1 MHLSVSAALTLL
13 LGAPPL
19 LAQATLGVRQ
29 VFPEGE
35 LRPSSS
41 ITITFSRPL
50 AGTLERLRDPS
61 TIVRIVPAL
70 PARVE
75 WRDPGTLR
83 IIPDE
88 PLQPGTRLSLHID
101 SLTAPDGTRL
111 NAPWARELRVR
122 QPTIV
127 GSHPFL
133 RPGYPTALDPTGRI
147 LLRMNGAIDTAVMAR
162 SARLEPTP
170 GTECAA
176 RASSLL
182 FRVAVRSPDSTDP
195 WTLNHD
201 YGVVAR
207 DSIERRFDR
216 IIELTPLMRPM
227 ESCSYDLVLRL
238 PDEGTLSDIR
248 YRVAT
253 SGPFSVH
260 AQCSNPWDC
269 AASPQHLDLVFS
281 APVSWSEL
289 RRTLRV
295 RPEGRLSLPD
305 SGPPQTAW
313 RLRMRATPGDTL
325 GVDFMED
332 LQDTFGR
339 ALTTRNALT
348 VPIGDRLPVWS
359 ASGGLVSLP
368 RNARPFVR
376 IRHVNIDSLWVTV
389 YRVTRSPVGAFN
401 AAWGGRVDSLLLRG
415 DSIRYLHRLGVPRNE
430 ERESAIPITVPDPEW
445 RNALLAVRLEAVKPS
460 TRTGSPFVIRAES
473 ERKLPVHTFLV
484 QRTDLMVHTRVG
496 MAGGGV
502 LITNLRSGAPVP
514 NAAVQLYDANLDVV
528 ARGRTDGRG
537 VALLRVTPSFNR
549 RVARRSH
556 QSPDIEPDDPAWPF
570 EGVVAVEAQLGADRS
585 FAMVAPGGRTVG
597 YSPVNY
603 RRAVRRRAVIT
614 TDRDI
619 YRPGELTYF
628 HAIVRDGWLEELAA
642 SRRERVR
649 WRVVRTDMNGEGE
662 TLLLEREAT
671 LTSFGTHADSLR
683 LPVNARLGRYE
694 VRLER
699 RRGNRWFVAAQS
711 QLDVAE
717 YRAPEFLVTGGFT
730 SPGGVKGDT
739 ARAHFTSRLLF
750 DAPLVDATVHWRAIF
765 TELKPWEITIPGLG
779 PHWTVGRSP
788 NWWQQSEPEPV
799 YLTGSDT
806 TGSDGSVDLAIA
818 TDTVPFSR
826 GARLVLDASV
836 QDVNGQSV
844 AIDATTAV
852 AGASFY
858 LASRAEGRTWWWRV
872 GQEET
877 LRVGAIT
884 GSGTWVNGVKTI
896 VTVKR
901 NRWEYHD
908 ASGNRVFRMVTDTL
922 QRDSLVTRDSSAMFA
937 FTPQGEG
944 ILEVEF
950 TALDPIGR
958 EAATSTS
965 RWVLG
970 DGRGSW
976 WNADPLAL
984 PIFLE
989 RDSVRSG
996 DKVTLTFSSPYPSA
1010 QAWITVERE
1019 GMLHQ
1024 ERVTVPAGPSSVTL
1038 TVNDR
1043 WIPRA
1048 TVGVLLVRM
1057 GDMAATDSAPE
1068 RYRLG
1073 TKWLAVDAAARRLQ
1087 VALTPRDREYRP
1099 GATATIDVRLTDHK
1113 GQPVSGEAALWAS
1126 DEGVLSL
1133 TGYTLPDVA
1142 ETLYASAFTNLAFA
1156 TTLTS
1161 LVRHLSPLPPGQ
1173 PNFSGRGLAAAAS
1186 MLSAVVTT
1194 GTGVEVTLA
1203 RAMMMPMAR
1212 SDFRSTA
1219 FYRSRIRTDADGRA
1233 SVDVKLPENLT
1244 TFRLM
1249 AIAVD
1254 AGARAGGGVGQLLVT
1269 KPLLVRASMPRF
1281 VRPADTFRAGGVVN
1295 TRGRNDTLTVRAMA
1309 TGDTTLRLSG
1319 AAQRDIAAGPE
1330 GTLANFDWIAG
1341 RGKDATVTLGA
1352 VSGNLDDA
1360 VRLTLPVRPDQ
1371 HRTAHTL
1378 VALVRDS
1385 TTFRFSLPADVDP
1398 ARSRL
1403 TMRVGPTPLPVIRT
1417 YASHLEAYP
1426 YACTEQ
1432 LTSAGMAMVALL
1444 KLERAGATRLDDSAE
1459 LRGRLER
1466 VVNLVSDR
1474 QRADGSFGYWSRA
1487 SWYVPWL
1494 DSYVGAFLLDAR
1506 ELGIPVQQ
1514 VVVNL
1519 LGHALQRDLD
1529 MSPLLPNLTYG
1540 TRAESRRLVA
1550 HHLSQRLAAAD
1561 YLARAT
1567 NAYAH
1572 VDEIFTE
1579 RSRLT
1584 FEDRAR
1590 LAHLLSRRSGR
1601 ASQAREMLTQLWNQV
1616 SIAGNRVDFP
1626 ESTMV
1631 TTGFPSRIRP
1641 AARLLL
1647 ATQSIDPRHPGI
1659 GPLAQRIIQR
1669 ERAEQGL
1676 WWNTQDYAFAAGAVA
1691 SFITGEASARASFIL
1706 SGDDGRV
1713 LMEGQAGSDA
1723 RELEV
1728 DLSELTL
1735 AAGDSVVL
1743 PIQVRAQEGPVYVTL
1758 TVSELRRERPVSPDT
1773 KGLVVERWYERVTD
1787 GTTVTEVSEG
1797 DLVRVRL
1804 RVTAPGDREFVA
1816 VNDPLPAGLE
1826 AVDTKLRTTSVHAFL
1841 GEDAIR
1847 SERQQDVLAGGSART
1862 WEPWGWYTWSWN
1874 PWDDVETYD
1883 DRVIFVARTL
1893 GGGSHTY
1900 SYIARATTPG
1910 RFVRPQ
1916 ALAEE
1921 MYNPALSGRSDG
1933 GWFVVKA
1940 RPQE

>member
-29 VFPEGE
+29 VLPEGD

-41 ITITFSRPL
+41 ITISFSRPL

-61 TIVRIVPAL
+61 TIVRLVPAL
-70 PARVE
+70 SARME

-101 SLTAPDGTRL
+101 SLTAPDGARL
-111 NAPWARELRVR
+111 AAPWTRELRVR
-122 QPTIV
+122 QPAVV
-127 GSHPFL
+127 GSDPML
-133 RPGYPTALDPTGRI
+133 RAGVPAGLLPTGRI
-147 LLRMNGAIDTAVMAR
+147 ALKMNGAIDTAMLAR
-162 SARLEPTP
+162 SAHLEPSP
-170 GTECAA
+170 GTECVN
-176 RASSLL
+176 RAPSLL
-182 FRVAVRSPDSTDP
+182 FRVTVRAPAPTDP
-195 WTLNHD
+195 WTLNGD
-201 YGVVAR
+201 YGMAPR

-216 IIELTPLMRPM
+216 IVELMPLMRPM
-227 ESCSYDLVLRL
+227 ESCRYDLVLRL
-238 PDEGTLSDIR
+238 PDDGANAEIR
-248 YRVAT
+248 YPVISSDRF
-253 SGPFSVH
+253 GVH
-260 AQCSNPWDC
+260 AQCVHAWDC
-269 AASPQHLDLVFS
+269 AVSPQQLDLLFN

-295 RPEGRLSLPD
+295 RPEGRVSLPD
-305 SGPPQTAW
+305 SGPPQSSW
-313 RLRMRATPGDTL
+313 RLPMRVTPGDTL
-325 GVDFMED
+325 LVEFADGPR
-332 LQDTFGR
+332 DTFGR
-339 ALTTRNALT
+339 SMARRDPMLI
-348 VPIGDRLPVWS
+348 PIGDRLPVWS
-359 ASGGLVSLP
+359 ASGGLLSVP
-368 RNARPFVR
+368 RGARPSVR

-389 YRVTRSPVGAFN
+389 YRVTRSPISSFN
-401 AAWGGRVDSLLLRG
+401 AAWGGRVDSLLLHG

-430 ERESAIPITVPDPEW
+430 ERESAIPITVPDPGW
-445 RNALLAVRLEAVKPS
+445 RNASLAVRLEAIKPS

-502 LITNLRSGAPVP
+502 FVTDLRTGAPVA
-514 NAAVQLYDANLDVV
+514 NAAVQLYDASLEVV
-528 ARGRTDGRG
+528 ASGRTDGRG
-537 VALLRVTPSFNR
+537 VAVFRVTPSFGR
-549 RVARRSH
+549 QVARPTS
-556 QSPDIEPDDPAWPF
+556 QSPDIEPDDPAWPLQ
-570 EGVVAVEAQLGADRS
+570 GVVAVEARRGADRS
-585 FAMVAPGGRTVG
+585 FTMVAPVRGMVG
-597 YSPVNY
+597 YGPLTH
-603 RRAVRRRAVIT
+603 RDAVRRRAVIT

-619 YRPGELTYF
+619 YRPGEMTYF
-628 HAIVRDGWLEELAA
+628 HAIVRDGWLDELAA
-642 SRRERVR
+642 PRRERVR

-662 TLLLEREAT
+662 TLLLEREGT
-671 LTSFGTHADSLR
+671 LTPFGTHADSLR
-683 LPVNARLGRYE
+683 LPANARLGQYE

-699 RRGNRWFVAAQS
+699 QRGNRWFVASQS
-711 QLDVAE
+711 QLQVAE

-730 SPGGVKGDT
+730 GPGGVKGDT
-739 ARAHFTSRLLF
+739 ARARLTSRLLF
-750 DAPLVDATVHWRAIF
+750 DAPLVDATVHCRAMF
-765 TELKPWEITIPGLG
+765 TELQPWEITIPRLG
-779 PHWTVGRSP
+779 RDWTVGRAP
-788 NWWQQSEPEPV
+788 NWWQQRSPEPV
-799 YLTGSDT
+799 YLTGMDT
-806 TGSDGSVDLAIA
+806 TGTDGSVDLDIS
-818 TDTVPFSR
+818 TDDVPFSR

-836 QDVNGQSV
+836 RDVNGQSV
-844 AIDATTAV
+844 SIDASTTV

-858 LASRAEGRTWWWRV
+858 LASRAESRTWWWRA
-872 GQEET
+872 GREET
-877 LRVGAIT
+877 VRVGAII
-884 GSGTWVNGVKTI
+884 GSGTWVSGVKTI
-896 VTVKR
+896 ITVKR
-901 NRWEYHD
+901 NRWEYRD
-908 ASGNRVFRMVTDTL
+908 AEGNRVFRMVTDTL
-922 QRDSLVTRDSSAMFA
+922 QRDSLVTRDSSAAFA

-944 ILEVEF
+944 VLEVEF
-950 TALDPIGR
+950 TAFDPLGR

-965 RWVLG
+965 RWVIG

-984 PIFLE
+984 PIFLD

-996 DKVTLTFSSPYPSA
+996 EKLALTFSSPYPSA

-1024 ERVTVPAGPSSVTL
+1024 ERITVPAGPSAVTL

-1048 TVGVLLVRM
+1048 TVSVLLVRM

-1073 TKWLAVDAAARRLQ
+1073 TKWLAVDAAARRIQ
-1087 VALTPRDREYRP
+1087 VALTPRDREYKP
-1099 GATATIDVRLTDHK
+1099 GASATIDVRLTDHE
-1113 GQPVSGEAALWAS
+1113 GRPVSGEAALWAS

-1133 TGYTLPDVA
+1133 TGFTLPDVA
-1142 ETLYASAFTNLAFA
+1142 QTLNASAFTNLSFA

-1173 PNFSGRGLAAAAS
+1173 PHFFGERFAAS
-1186 MLSAVVTT
+1186 MALSAVVTT
-1194 GTGVEVTLA
+1194 GTGAEITVARAVAMMPLA
-1203 RAMMMPMAR
+1203 R
-1212 SDFRSTA
+1212 SEFRSTA
-1219 FYRSRIRTDADGRA
+1219 FYRAGITTGADGRA
-1233 SVDVKLPENLT
+1233 TVNVKLPENLT

-1254 AGARAGGGVGQLLVT
+1254 AGARAGGGIGELLVT

-1295 TRGRNDTLTVRAMA
+1295 TRGRTDTLKVRTMA
-1309 TGDTTLRLSG
+1309 TGDSTLRLSG
-1319 AAQRDIAAGPE
+1319 AAQRDVAAGPE
-1330 GTLANFDWIAG
+1330 GTLATFDWIAG

-1352 VSGNLDDA
+1352 IAGDLDDA

-1385 TTFRFSLPADVDP
+1385 ATLRFSLPRDVDP

-1403 TMRVGPTPLPVIRT
+1403 TMRVGPTPIPVIRT
-1417 YASHLEAYP
+1417 YASHLEAYA

-1444 KLERAGATRLDDSAE
+1444 KLDRAGATHLDDAAE
-1459 LRGRLER
+1459 LRGKIER

-1474 QRADGSFGYWSRA
+1474 QRYDGSFGYWSRA

-1494 DSYVGAFLLDAR
+1494 DAYVGDFLLDAR

-1514 VVVNL
+1514 VVLNL
-1519 LGHALQRDLD
+1519 LGRAVQRDLD
-1529 MSPLLPNLTYG
+1529 NSPLLPNLTYG

-1550 HHLSQRLAAAD
+1550 RHLSQRLAAAD
-1561 YLARAT
+1561 YLARAANT
-1567 NAYAH
+1567 YAH
-1572 VDEIFTE
+1572 ADTLFRE

-1590 LAHLLSRRSGR
+1590 LAHLLSRRSGTS
-1601 ASQAREMLTQLWNQV
+1601 SQAREMLTQLWNEV

-1647 ATQSIDPRHPGI
+1647 ATQSIDPRHQGI

-1669 ERAEQGL
+1669 ERAEQGR
-1676 WWNTQDYAFAAGAVA
+1676 WWNTQDYAFAAEAVA
-1691 SFITGEASARASFIL
+1691 AFMKGEASARASFAL
-1706 SGDDGRV
+1706 RGDDGRV
-1713 LMEGQAGSDA
+1713 LMQGQAGSEA

-1728 DLSELTL
+1728 NLSELTL

-1743 PIQVRAQEGPVYVTL
+1743 PIQVRAEEGPVYVTL
-1758 TVSELRRERPVSPDT
+1758 TVSEMRRERPVAPDT

-1787 GTTVTEVSEG
+1787 GTTVTEVAEG

-1826 AVDTKLRTTSVHAFL
+1826 AVDTKLRTTSVNAFL
-1841 GEDAIR
+1841 GGDAIR
-1847 SERQQDVLAGGSART
+1847 SERQRDVIAGGSART
-1862 WEPWGWYTWSWN
+1862 WEQWGWFAWSWN
-1874 PWDDVETYD
+1874 PWNDIETYD

-1893 GGGSHTY
+1893 GAGSHTY
-1900 SYIARATTPG
+1900 SYVARATTPG

-1940 RPQE
+1940 RPHD